1 MTSFDFGGANAGQH
15 KAIETTEGPLLI
27 TAGPGTGKTFTLV
40 KRVAYLILE
49 KGVSPENILVATFTE
64 KAARELV
71 TRISNELAASGIS
84 LDVSEMYVGT
94 FHSICLRL
102 IKEHVEYSSLRKSYR
117 VADAFDQQYLVF
129 RNYRCFR
136 ELEHFAD
143 FPQQGGA
150 WKVAE
155 RICAF
160 ANAATEEM
168 LDIER
173 MASGDDPF
181 AVAVAE
187 VVKTYDELLAEHNW
201 LDFAHIQLEAL
212 RLIDS
217 HPEVRDRVNEHI
229 RYVMIDEYQD
239 TNYIQEQLVLR
250 LGGDAMNVC
259 VVGDDDQ
266 GLYRFRGATIRN
278 ILEFPETFGR
288 GACERVSLTENYRSD
303 PGIVAFCNDWME
315 RTSGPRFRF
324 DWDGCRFEKR
334 IHAVRDAIGN
344 APTVARIVDGDVDWC
359 NQLCNFVIELRQSG
373 AIEDYNQ
380 IAFLFKSVKHRN
392 AHDLAERFEERGIN
406 VYSPRSDAFFGR
418 DEVRL
423 TIGVLLL
430 LFPQY
435 VRRIEAADFRYV
447 DESLLSYYVGCIM
460 LANDLLS
467 HDEGAPLRS
476 WIAST
481 GRSHLAMRK
490 NTDYA
495 FSGLV
500 YQLFEFEPFK
510 SILDAPL
517 DTGVHDQRALR
528 NLSTLIGVASKFEY
542 LHRVDIFT
550 AERLERVLEQFF
562 NIYLRFLMQGGI
574 DEYEDEEEYV
584 PSGCV
589 PFLTIHQS
597 KGMEFPIVVVD
608 SLYATPTKTR
618 DEGIQDIKDRY
629 GNRAPYEPVES
640 IKYFDFWRLY
650 YTAFSRAQD
659 LLVLTH
665 REGSRRIGKAFEEPY
680 DGLPEI
686 DPATFPFRAFSFHR
700 VKGSELKP
708 AFSFTSDIS
717 LYEGCSVQYKFFREL
732 GFTPVRVGA
741 TVFGQ
746 LVHQTIEDVHRAAL
760 RDEVDK
766 ITPENVDS
774 WLSANY
780 EAIST
785 SQHVYLSDVVLAAA
799 RRQVKRYVERRRGSW
814 EDIIEAEVEIGLAK
828 PEYIIH
834 GTVDLV
840 EGDGGA
846 IDIVDFKSERKPDVN
861 RDYELLETYRKQ
873 LHLYAHIIEERTGR
887 PVGKM
892 RLYYT
897 GEESGNPEISF
908 NHDRRSIE
916 AVAAEFDE
924 VAHKIMRRD
933 FSCRAANAKLC
944 ENCDFRYYCKN

>member
-1 MTSFDFGGANAGQH
+1 MTSFDFAGANAGQR

-49 KGVSPENILVATFTE
+49 KGVSPEGILVATFTE

-71 TRISNELAASGIS
+71 TRISNELAAYGVT
-84 LDVSEMYVGT
+84 LDVGEMYVGT

-102 IKEHVEYSSLRKSYR
+102 IKEHVEYSNLRKSYR

-129 RNYRCFR
+129 QNYRRFR
-136 ELEHFAD
+136 ELEHFDD

-155 RICAF
+155 RICTV

-173 MASGDDPF
+173 MSSSGEPY

-187 VVKTYDELLAEHNW
+187 VVETYNKLLAEYNW

-212 RLIDS
+212 QLIDF
-217 HPEVRDRVNEHI
+217 HPEVHAKVNERI
-229 RYVMIDEYQD
+229 RYIMIDEYQD

-288 GACERVSLTENYRSD
+288 GTCERVDLTENYRSD
-303 PGIVAFCNDWME
+303 PDIVAFYNDWME

-324 DWDGCRFEKR
+324 EWGGFRFEKT
-334 IHAVRDAIGN
+334 IHAVRDAVEG
-344 APTVARIVDGDVDWC
+344 APTVAKIVDGDGDWC
-359 NQLCNFVIELRQSG
+359 DRLCDFVVKLKQRG
-373 AIEDYNQ
+373 AIDDYNQ
-380 IAFLFKSVKHRN
+380 VAFLFRSVRHRN
-392 AHDLAERFEERGIN
+392 ARDLAERFEERGVN
-406 VYSPRSDAFFGR
+406 VYSPRSDVFFSR
-418 DEVRL
+418 DEVRFA
-423 TIGVLLL
+423 IGILLL

-435 VRRIEAADFRYV
+435 VRRIETADFRYV
-447 DESLLSYYVGCIM
+447 DETLLRYYVACITFANEM
-460 LANDLLS
+460 LLREES
-467 HDEGAPLRS
+467 APLRT

-500 YQLFEFEPFK
+500 YQLFEFDPFK
-510 SILDAPL
+510 SILDTPL

-528 NLSTLIGVASKFEY
+528 NLSTLIGVTGKFEY

-550 AERLERVLEQFF
+550 SERLDRILELFF
-562 NIYLRFLMQGGI
+562 NTYLRFLMQGGI

-608 SLYATPTKTR
+608 SLYATPTKSH
-618 DEGIQDIKDRY
+618 DEGLQRVKDKY
-629 GNRAPYEPVES
+629 GHRTPYEPVES
-640 IKYFDFWRLY
+640 VKYFDFWRLY

-659 LLVLTH
+659 LLILTH
-665 REGSRRIGKAFEEPY
+665 REGTRRIGKAFEEPY
-680 DGLPEI
+680 DELPAIEHEE
-686 DPATFPFRAFSFHR
+686 FPFEAFSFHR
-700 VKGSELKP
+700 IKENEVKP
-708 AFSFTSDIS
+708 TFSFTSDIS
-717 LYEGCSVQYKFFREL
+717 LYEGCAVQYKFFREL

-760 RDEVDK
+760 RGEPDR
-766 ITPENVDS
+766 ITPENADD

-780 EAIST
+780 EAISE

-799 RRQVKRYVERRRGSW
+799 RRQVRRYIERRHGSW
-814 EDIIEAEVEIGLAK
+814 DDIIEAEVEIGLAK

-834 GTVDLV
+834 GMVDLV
-840 EGDGGA
+840 EGDGGT

-873 LHLYAHIIEERTGR
+873 LHLYAHLIEERTGR

-897 GEESGNPEISF
+897 GEESGNPEIAF
-908 NHDRRSIE
+908 NHDRHSID
-916 AVAAEFDE
+916 AVAAEFDD
-924 VAHKIMRRD
+924 VAHKIMNKE
-933 FSCRAANAKLC
+933 FSCRATNAKLC